1 MVQIKCKR
9 QFIDSPTA
17 SATPTTTTI
26 RATPTTTK
34 TSVTPRTATSVTP
47 TTTSYKIK
55 QGDILDCL
63 FCSIKYNR
71 PIVLKFIMSK
81 MLFLFVMCAKAYLIN
96 NECENLIKTWI

>member
-26 RATPTTTK
+26 RATPTTTT

-55 QGDILDCL
+55 QGNILDCL

-71 PIVLKFIMSK
+71 PNCIKVHNVQNVV
-81 MLFLFVMCAKAYLIN
+81 FVCDV
-96 NECENLIKTWI
+96 CESTFDYQ